1 MSDELI
7 GRIRALDPALHMPP
21 VIDSVREATRESI
34 LGSSLDVPAHGALT
48 RRTPTRARRG
58 LLIAVASALLVL
70 AVPAAGAWAYFSYFS
85 GPETVMD
92 EFHAA
97 QKEMP
102 LPAGAQWTEPSLPDN
117 AVYGSKLGFIAAW
130 GQATNAWFREWIAAD
145 DAKDAEREQV
155 AIAAV
160 ERLISMAPVHRDGD
174 PEEAGGFVKES
185 IIFFNGMVDR
195 AKQGDFS
202 GIQEYLGANP

>member
-7 GRIRALDPALHMPP
+7 GRIRAIDPVLRMPP
-21 VIDSVREATRESI
+21 VTNSVREATRESV
-34 LGSSLDVPAHGALT
+34 LESNLYVPARGART

-58 LLIAVASALLVL
+58 LLVALASALLIV
-70 AVPAAGAWAYFSYFS
+70 AVPATGAWAYFTYFT

-92 EFHAA
+92 EFHQA
-97 QKEMP
+97 QKDMP

-117 AVYGSKLGFIAAW
+117 AVYGSKLGLIAAW

-145 DAKDAEREQV
+145 EAKDAERAQA
-155 AIAAV
+155 AIGAV
-160 ERLISMAPVHRDGD
+160 ERLISMAPIHRDGD

-185 IIFFNGMVDR
+185 IIFFNGIVDR

-202 GIQEYLGANP
+202 GIQDYLGANP